1 MIDSQVLRILVVD
14 DDDDDLYLIND
25 ALSEVK
31 DTRYAVD
38 SVTSALAAMS
48 KLSAAVFDV
57 IISDYRLGAVT
68 GVDFIRNLRAAGI
81 ETPVILLTGLAAHT
95 VDRAALEA
103 GASDFLPK
111 GSLSPVVLD
120 RSIRYAMAHAD
131 RHRLLQAVLRST
143 TSGIAV
149 LNEEGR
155 LTLWNPRFLE
165 FAQIAFGED
174 DNRLDQVV
182 SMVRAAEAKDI
193 MLGDRIVEW
202 HSTPLPDGDTV
213 LALHD
218 VTTRVS
224 ELKER
229 ERAEQ
234 RIRRIAMTDTL
245 TGLPNRMAFNERLD
259 HALVD
264 AALAGSRIAVLS
276 FDFDRFKEVND
287 LFGHAAGDEL
297 LRITSERLSSFL
309 TEREYVARLGGDEF
323 VMIHTLPS
331 ADSVHALANRLVE
344 QLSKPIDWDG
354 RVVEAGVSVGISYFP
369 EHGQER
375 DTLLANAD
383 LAMYRAKCDAG
394 RSICIFDASMDQF
407 VRERRK
413 IALDLRRAIQD
424 KELSLYFQPQFVAN
438 ESEPVGFEAL
448 LRWKSRT
455 RGFVSPSDFIL
466 VAEENGMI
474 NEIDE
479 WVLREACRICAG
491 WPGHTKVAVNV
502 SAKAICHPG
511 VADMVRDIIIGTGLV
526 PSRLELE
533 VTETALIH
541 DLSRALHNLRQIKA
555 LGISIAMDDFGT
567 GYSSLSL
574 LNSFPFDRI
583 KIDKSFIQAIGQTA
597 RAETIFRAV
606 VGLGT
611 ALGVPVL
618 VEGVETKEQFEF
630 AAQHGCDEFQGYYL
644 GKPLP
649 EHSAHRLAHGEQ
661 KAVTSD
667 GDPPQEWTRPMEAV
681 A

>member
-1 MIDSQVLRILVVD
+1 MIESNTLRILVVD

-25 ALSEVK
+25 ALAEVK
-31 DTRYAVD
+31 DTRYAVEA
-38 SVTSALAAMS
+38 VTSALAAMS
-48 KLSAAVFDV
+48 KLVANTYDT
-57 IISDYRLGAVT
+57 IICDYRLGAVT
-68 GVDFIRNLRAAGI
+68 GVDFIRNLRAAGV

-131 RHRLLQAVLRST
+131 RQRLLQAVLRST

-149 LNEEGR
+149 LNSEGR
-155 LTLWNPRFLE
+155 ITLWNPRFLE
-165 FAQIAFGED
+165 FAQSAFGEESD
-174 DNRLDQVV
+174 RLDQIVALVQNAV
-182 SMVRAAEAKDI
+182 SKDVI
-193 MLGDRIVEW
+193 AGDRVVEW
-202 HSTPLPDGDTV
+202 HRTALPDGDTV

-218 VTTRVS
+218 VTARVT

-234 RIRRIAMTDTL
+234 RIRKIAMTDAL
-245 TGLPNRMAFNERLD
+245 TGLPNRMAFNDRLD
-259 HALVD
+259 RSIAD
-264 AALAGSRIAVLS
+264 AAANGTRIAVLS

-297 LRITSERLSSFL
+297 LRSTSERLGRILSS
-309 TEREYVARLGGDEF
+309 REYVARLGGDEF
-323 VMIHTLPS
+323 VMIHDFP
-331 ADSVHALANRLVE
+331 DSESTQALSDRLVNE
-344 QLSKPIDWDG
+344 LSRPIEWDG

-383 LAMYRAKCDAG
+383 LAMYRAKCDTG
-394 RSICIFDASMDQF
+394 RSVCIFDASMDQF

-424 KELSLYFQPQFVAN
+424 NELSLYFQPQYAAGDG
-438 ESEPVGFEAL
+438 ELAGFEAL

-455 RGFVSPSDFIL
+455 RGFVSPADFIL
-466 VAEENGMI
+466 IAEENGMI

-479 WVLREACRICAG
+479 WVIRQACQIASK
-491 WPGHTKVAVNV
+491 WESNAKVAVNI
-502 SAKAICHPG
+502 SAKAICHAG
-511 VADMVRDIIIGTGLV
+511 VTDTVRNIILETGLS

-541 DLSRALHNLRQIKA
+541 DLNRALHNLRQIKA

-597 RAETIFRAV
+597 RADTIFRAV

-611 ALGVPVL
+611 ALQVPVL
-618 VEGVETKEQFEF
+618 VEGVETREQLDF
-630 AAQHGCDEFQGYYL
+630 ARAQGCNEFQGYYF
-644 GKPLP
+644 GRPVP
-649 EHSAHRLAHGEQ
+649 EAETYAIASGRAQGNGDRFQSAA
-661 KAVTSD
+661 D
-667 GDPPQEWTRPMEAV
+667 GLLEAV